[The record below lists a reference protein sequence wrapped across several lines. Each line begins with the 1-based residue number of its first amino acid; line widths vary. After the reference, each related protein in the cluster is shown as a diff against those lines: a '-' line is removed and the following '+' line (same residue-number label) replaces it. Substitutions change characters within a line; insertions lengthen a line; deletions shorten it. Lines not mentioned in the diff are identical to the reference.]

1 MPETAERIE
10 ISQLGLLEAVLFAAG
25 NPITAAELARILQLD
40 VLGTQN
46 LVTELKR
53 DLDRRQSG
61 LTVRQVAGGYQL
73 ATRPEAFAIVERLS
87 QVVDRKISAP
97 TMETLSI
104 VAFKQPITKAEIEQ
118 IRGVRVERALQKLLE
133 LELIAEVGRK
143 NVLGRPILYGT
154 TETFLRCFG
163 INTLDDLPAL
173 PTTEEAAAG
182 LDAEQMELFQEVQH
196 LQAEQAAGTEEAGT
210 EEAPA
215 ANEDMPSAK

>member
-46 LVTELKR
+46 LVAELKS
-53 DLDRRQSG
+53 DLDRRHSG
-61 LTVRQVAGGYQL
+61 LTIRQVAGGYQL

-87 QVVDRKISAP
+87 EVVDRKISAP

-163 INTLDDLPAL
+163 INTLEDLPEL

-182 LDAEQMELFQEVQH
+182 LDAEQMELFQEVQQ
-196 LQAEQAAGTEEAGT
+196 LQSQNDADTEEQ
-210 EEAPA
+210 EAPMA
-215 ANEDMPSAK
+215 HEDMPSAK

>member
-1 MPETAERIE
+1 
-10 ISQLGLLEAVLFAAG
+10 
-25 NPITAAELARILQLD
+25 
-40 VLGTQN
+40 
-46 LVTELKR
+46 
-53 DLDRRQSG
+53 
-61 LTVRQVAGGYQL
+61 
-73 ATRPEAFAIVERLS
+73 
-87 QVVDRKISAP
+87 VDRKISAP

-182 LDAEQMELFQEVQH
+182 LDAEQMELFQEVQQ
-196 LQAEQAAGTEEAGT
+196 LQAEQAVGTE

>member
-182 LDAEQMELFQEVQH
+182 LDAEQMELFQEVQQ
-196 LQAEQAAGTEEAGT
+196 LQAEQAAGTEE
-210 EEAPA
+210 EAPA
-215 ANEDMPSAK
+215 AHEDMPSAK

>member
-182 LDAEQMELFQEVQH
+182 LDAEQMELFQEVQQ
-196 LQAEQAAGTEEAGT
+196 LQAEQAAGTE

>member
-1 MPETAERIE
+1 MPEMAERFE

-46 LVTELKR
+46 LLAELKKE
-53 DLDRRQSG
+53 LDQRHSG

-182 LDAEQMELFQEVQH
+182 LDAEQMELFQEVQQ
-196 LQAEQAAGTEEAGT
+196 LQAEQAAGTEEA
-210 EEAPA
+210 PA
-215 ANEDMPSAK
+215 AHEDMPSAK